1 MNNRTRKM
9 FRLKALQLKRMR
21 NRRNTR
27 RNKKR
32 TSENQKRN
40 ITPLSIREGMC
51 FVCFGVLNT

>member
-1 MNNRTRKM
+1 MNNRTGRI
-9 FRLKALQLKRMR
+9 FRLKALQLKSMR
-21 NRRNTR
+21 NWRNAK

-51 FVCFGVLNT
+51 FVYFGVLNT